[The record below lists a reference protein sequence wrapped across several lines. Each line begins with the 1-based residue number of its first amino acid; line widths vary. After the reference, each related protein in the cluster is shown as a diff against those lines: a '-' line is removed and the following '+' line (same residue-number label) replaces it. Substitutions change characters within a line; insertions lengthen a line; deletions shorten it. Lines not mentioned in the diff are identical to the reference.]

1 MTHDQLTAQAALYAA
16 SRAWEPQPGKS
27 LATMATTA
35 AGTSLHR
42 ALEAVPD
49 PRDFPGLVDLINQP
63 TVPLAVCPAPTV
75 TTFLT
80 GACW

>member
-1 MTHDQLTAQAALYAA
+1 MTHDQLTAQAGLYAA
-16 SRAWEPQPGKS
+16 PRAWEPQPGKS
-27 LATMATTA
+27 LATMA

-42 ALEAVPD
+42 ALEVVPD

-63 TVPLAVCPAPTV
+63 TVPVAVCPAPTV

-80 GACW
+80 GACR